1 MYGGEEAIPPVYG
14 KVIVVIK
21 PSAGRN
27 KLSDTEKNQ
36 IKSFLRPKTP
46 LSIDPIIVDAEF
58 NKVKVNVDVDY
69 NLSATTQSE
78 NDIKAKV
85 LAAISTYDAE
95 NLGDFG
101 KILRFSKLST
111 SIDECDTS
119 IIGNEMYLTLYREIT
134 PAVNTIKTITFNFEN
149 QLNGDQDGGTI
160 SSTSFTYNG
169 YSCSLV
175 DNGAGVLQIQR
186 VQSGSIITENADAGS
201 VNYTTGLVTLSDFTV
216 SAYAGTTLR
225 IYAVPAKRD
234 VVSTKNII
242 LNIGADETTVTVA
255 GIVQ

>member
-1 MYGGEEAIPPVYG
+1 
-14 KVIVVIK
+14 
-21 PSAGRN
+21 
-27 KLSDTEKNQ
+27 
-36 IKSFLRPKTP
+36 
-46 LSIDPIIVDAEF
+46 
-58 NKVKVNVDVDY
+58 
-69 NLSATTQSE
+69 
-78 NDIKAKV
+78 
-85 LAAISTYDAE
+85 
-95 NLGDFG
+95 
-101 KILRFSKLST
+101 
-111 SIDECDTS
+111 
-119 IIGNEMYLTLYREIT
+119 MYLTLYREIT